1 MYNKNTMDN
10 DNFYAK
16 YGIHF
21 KDLVELPN
29 YDNYRRNYRVFYD
42 KSTNRCFSLWQTPY
56 KNYILIE
63 NFGFIIQDD
72 ALRREYDDYIKQHF

>member
-1 MYNKNTMDN
+1 MDN
-10 DNFYAK
+10 NDDFYAK

-29 YDNYRRNYRVFYD
+29 FDNYRRNYRVFYN

-56 KNYILIE
+56 NHYILIE
-63 NFGFIIQDD
+63 NFGFITQDD
-72 ALRREYDDYIKQHF
+72 ALRREYDNYIKQHF